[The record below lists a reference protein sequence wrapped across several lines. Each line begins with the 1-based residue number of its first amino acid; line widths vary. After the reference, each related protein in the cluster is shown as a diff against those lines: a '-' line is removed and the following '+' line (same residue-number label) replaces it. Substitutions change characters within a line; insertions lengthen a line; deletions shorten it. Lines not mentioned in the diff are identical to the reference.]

1 MKNLFL
7 LLFGILF
14 CVNLFSQ
21 KIDYANFDYSLYEKK
36 VLEKI
41 NNYRISIGLKSLYT
55 SNTLKNFTSVK
66 TSTQNSIQDKAFH
79 LKADDTNDTINRKLY
94 DELFNITKGKCGV
107 KEPSSVFI
115 NEGYGEIISVVN
127 GKYDTYDV
135 LANDVL
141 NAWLSSPNHKKIIET
156 KFVNLDNFAGLI
168 SCSAKI
174 SKSGKLY
181 TAVNF
186 VSVSSF

>member
-21 KIDYANFDYSLYEKK
+21 TIDYANFDYSLYEKK

-107 KEPSSVFI
+107 KE
-115 NEGYGEIISVVN
+115 
-127 GKYDTYDV
+127 TY
-135 LANDVL
+135 
-141 NAWLSSPNHKKIIET
+141 
-156 KFVNLDNFAGLI
+156 
-168 SCSAKI
+168 
-174 SKSGKLY
+174 
-181 TAVNF
+181 
-186 VSVSSF
+186 